1 MPRASRSTVPTAY
14 APSWFY
20 RVSLVRERAIAG
32 DKVTSPADVARV
44 AAPLF
49 DGLDREQFVVL
60 LLNARHSVIG
70 SNVVS
75 LGTVHASIVHPR
87 ETFKAAVILGA
98 SAIILVHN
106 HPSGET
112 TPSREDLAITKRM
125 VKAGEVLGIA
135 VLDHVILGDGC
146 HLSFKE
152 AGLL

>member
-14 APSWFY
+14 APSWSY
-20 RVSLVRERAIAG
+20 CVSLVRERAIDG
-32 DKVTSPADVARV
+32 DKIVGPADVARV
-44 AAPLF
+44 AGPLF

-60 LLNARHSVIG
+60 LLNTRNRVIG

-75 LGTVHASIVHPR
+75 LGTLDASIVHPR

-98 SAIILVHN
+98 SAIIMVHN
-106 HPSGET
+106 HPSGDP

-135 VLDHVILGDGC
+135 VLDHVILGEGC
-146 HLSFKE
+146 HFSLKE
-152 AGLL
+152 GGML